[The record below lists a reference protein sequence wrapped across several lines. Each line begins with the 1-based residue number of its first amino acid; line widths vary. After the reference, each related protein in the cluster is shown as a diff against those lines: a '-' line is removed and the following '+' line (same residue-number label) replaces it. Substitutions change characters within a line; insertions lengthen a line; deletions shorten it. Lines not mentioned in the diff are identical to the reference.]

1 MICNYLAADSKDFA
15 ALFPAGAALTRL
27 ATGFLWAEGPVWSAS

>member
-15 ALFPAGAALTRL
+15 ALFPLGAALTKL
-27 ATGFLWAEGPVWSAS
+27 ATGFLWAEGPVWFS